1 MTSHCS
7 HCSRKQRSL
16 SRISISMMMMCGQ
29 VILGSVAVAR
39 TRVESPACVR
49 ARVTEALR
57 HIEAERL
64 ILAPDCGLGML
75 SPDIIRQKLRV
86 IREVANEF

>member
-1 MTSHCS
+1 MM
-7 HCSRKQRSL
+7 K
-16 SRISISMMMMCGQ
+16 ISVQ

-39 TRVESPACVR
+39 TRVETREGVQ
-49 ARVTEALR
+49 ARVTEALK

>member
-1 MTSHCS
+1 MM
-7 HCSRKQRSL
+7 K
-16 SRISISMMMMCGQ
+16 ISVQ

>member
-1 MTSHCS
+1 M
-7 HCSRKQRSL
+7 
-16 SRISISMMMMCGQ
+16 IMCGQ

-39 TRVESPACVR
+39 TRVESPDCVR

>member
-1 MTSHCS
+1 M
-7 HCSRKQRSL
+7 
-16 SRISISMMMMCGQ
+16 
-29 VILGSVAVAR
+29 ILGCVAVAR
-39 TRVESPACVR
+39 TRVETREVVL

>member
-1 MTSHCS
+1 M
-7 HCSRKQRSL
+7 
-16 SRISISMMMMCGQ
+16 IYVQ

-39 TRVESPACVR
+39 TRVESPECVR

>member
-1 MTSHCS
+1 M
-7 HCSRKQRSL
+7 
-16 SRISISMMMMCGQ
+16 Q

-39 TRVESPACVR
+39 TRVESPDIVR